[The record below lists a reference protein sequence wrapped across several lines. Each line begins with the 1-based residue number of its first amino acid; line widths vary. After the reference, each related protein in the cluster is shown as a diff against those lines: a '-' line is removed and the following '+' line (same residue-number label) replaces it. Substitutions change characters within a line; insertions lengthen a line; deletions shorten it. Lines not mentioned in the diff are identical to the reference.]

1 MADEKE
7 LLLFQL
13 GPVQEFIAQA
23 ETIGDL
29 RAGSEMLSALTAA
42 AFAAIPEYATES
54 VFPAVK
60 PEAGLKGIP
69 NRFLVFVPSGR
80 GEELGRAA
88 AEAAQKKALE
98 LIEAM
103 K

>member
-42 AFAAIPEYATES
+42 AFGMSSI
-54 VFPAVK
+54 
-60 PEAGLKGIP
+60 
-69 NRFLVFVPSGR
+69 
-80 GEELGRAA
+80 
-88 AEAAQKKALE
+88 
-98 LIEAM
+98 
-103 K
+103 